1 MFFLECKTIPG
12 SLSFCCVIALEYS
25 LSFSNL
31 SGEPSLHPVS
41 IQRKEIKFGQS
52 FQLPVWKKWYDGINE
67 KGSVE
72 ENDVLLK
79 FLHPI
84 DPSVYFHWPS
94 TDVKCWVPVNH
105 VLQLLSILTVN
116 TSGHPYTFLKSEFK
130 DTQKQFT
137 ENLWTWKHSFMHL
150 PIEICSSTSNSL
162 IIIGNFWKHLTLIHI
177 KASFF
182 CSLYSYSWLF
192 QWIYIWNNEM
202 KYLKD

>member
-1 MFFLECKTIPG
+1 MMFWW
-12 SLSFCCVIALEYS
+12 SFCILLIYQYIFIGVQLT
-25 LSFSNL
+25 LNL
-31 SGEPSLHPVS
+31 GATKS
-41 IQRKEIKFGQS
+41 
-52 FQLPVWKKWYDGINE
+52 
-67 KGSVE
+67 
-72 ENDVLLK
+72 
-79 FLHPI
+79 
-84 DPSVYFHWPS
+84 
-94 TDVKCWVPVNH
+94 
-105 VLQLLSILTVN
+105 LQLLSIPPVKTA
-116 TSGHPYTFLKSEFK
+116 GHPYAFLKNEFK